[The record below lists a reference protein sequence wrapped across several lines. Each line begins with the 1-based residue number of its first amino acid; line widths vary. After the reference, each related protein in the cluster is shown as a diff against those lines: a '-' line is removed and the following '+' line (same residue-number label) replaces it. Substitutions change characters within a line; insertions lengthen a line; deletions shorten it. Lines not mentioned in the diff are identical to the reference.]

1 MSAAPG
7 QLLAWDSEFFGC
19 RVARAA
25 DGRLTPAS
33 LAELLDWCR
42 REAVDW
48 LYFLADADDDQTVT
62 LAEGAGFHQVDVR
75 IELELALRDRPAS
88 ASAGPSGVRPARESD
103 LARLRPIAAAGH
115 TDGRYFFDARVPAG
129 RARALYETWIER
141 SVTHGFADVVLV
153 YDVDGTACG
162 YITGRLAS
170 DRTASI
176 GLIGVGPEARGR
188 GVGTEL
194 VNALLAWASQ
204 RGAERATVV
213 TQGRNAT
220 AQRLYQRC
228 GFRTRTLQLWYHH
241 WLTTAAVPELSAR

>member
-1 MSAAPG
+1 MSATPG
-7 QLLAWDSEFFGC
+7 RLLAWDSDFFGC
-19 RVARAA
+19 RVARADA
-25 DGRLTPAS
+25 ARLTPES

-42 REAVDW
+42 RESVDW
-48 LYFLADADDDQTVT
+48 LYFLADADDDVTVT
-62 LAEGAGFHQVDVR
+62 VAEGAGFHQVDVR
-75 IELELALRDRPAS
+75 IELELDLRDWPRPEAGAAS
-88 ASAGPSGVRPARESD
+88 RVRPARESD

-115 TDGRYFFDARVPAG
+115 TDGRYFFDSRVPAE

-153 YDVDGTACG
+153 SEVDGRACG
-162 YITGRLAS
+162 YITGRIGT
-170 DRTASI
+170 DGTASI

-194 VNALLAWASQ
+194 VNALLDWAS
-204 RGAERATVV
+204 RSGATRVTVV

-241 WLTTAAVPELSAR
+241 WLTAGAAAGLSAR